1 MEYPLLKP
9 RLLLTFITLFVSL
22 FYFQQGA
29 AMSLFFGEKN
39 KVEAVLFSPLEGQ
52 LTFNGKPASGAK
64 IKLWFAWKDQE
75 GETKLFTADEDGY
88 FSIPKQTA
96 IYEENPLFQIS
107 IGQMVTVDFNGQEYL
122 IWKGG
127 KSTTHLYGELG
138 GRPRNL
144 TCELTKEDMD
154 AHLEHALLETSC
166 EWTELTKEFDK

>member
-1 MEYPLLKP
+1 
-9 RLLLTFITLFVSL
+9 
-22 FYFQQGA
+22 
-29 AMSLFFGEKN
+29 MSLFFGEKN

-144 TCELTKEDMD
+144 T
-154 AHLEHALLETSC
+154 
-166 EWTELTKEFDK
+166 